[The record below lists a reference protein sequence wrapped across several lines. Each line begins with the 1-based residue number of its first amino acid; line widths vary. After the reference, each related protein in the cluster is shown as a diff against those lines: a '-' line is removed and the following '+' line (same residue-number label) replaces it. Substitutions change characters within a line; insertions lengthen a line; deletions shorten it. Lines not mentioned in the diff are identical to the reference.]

1 VIAFYGLRTDYAILK
16 QIQQLMLV
24 FPERQL
30 INLDSNTDF
39 SVLKEDEPLYL
50 IAHGDYPSGDF
61 QAYKREELL
70 SWLASQGKGVPGK
83 FGGIIILSCYSGLAR
98 KVAVPSLADY
108 IATGLKGKVADG
120 ITVEGANGYSFGTPE
135 FAASGRC
142 SVLSMDL
149 EPFYS
154 LTNTKAMTAA
164 WLMHK
169 PTHTAGI
176 LKDLGVN
183 VDLSKT
189 IGEQLDSAVNP
200 EKIVEDFAV
209 AARQFETE
217 FKVIATTKIPCWT
230 ASDAVRYL
238 LDTDKDPSVAEWND
252 TVRKQYEL
260 FGRHYLWAPPRNGAF
275 TVVKVAS

>member
-1 VIAFYGLRTDYAILK
+1 VIAYIGIRTDYAIMK

-83 FGGIIILSCYSGLAR
+83 FGGIVILSCYSGLAR
-98 KVAVPSLADY
+98 NVALPSLAEY

-120 ITVEGANGYSFGTPE
+120 ITVAGANGYSFGTPE

-149 EPFYS
+149 ESFNS
-154 LTNTKAMTAA
+154 LTDTKAMTAA
-164 WLMHK
+164 WLAHK

-183 VDLSKT
+183 VDLGKT
-189 IGEQLDSAVNP
+189 IGGQLDSAVDP
-200 EKIVEDFAV
+200 EKIVADFA
-209 AARQFETE
+209 AAAKELEDKLRD
-217 FKVIATTKIPCWT
+217 IATTKIPRRT
-230 ASDAVRYL
+230 ASDAARYL
-238 LDTDKDPSVAEWND
+238 LDTDQEPPVVEWNA
-252 TVRKQYEL
+252 TVRKQYGL
-260 FGRHYLWAPPRNGAF
+260 FGDHYLWAPPQNGAF
-275 TVVKVAS
+275 TVVKVVS